1 MRQINPAKAGLALG
15 AVVALWHFLWV
26 SLVALGWAKPLMDFV
41 LRLHFIQLQYELAP
55 FALATAAALVA
66 LTFCVGALFGI
77 VFALVWNWLGNRST
91 NAAELG
97 PVEAGTLSQ

>member
-1 MRQINPAKAGLALG
+1 MRQISPAKAGFALG
-15 AVVALWHFLWV
+15 AVVALWHLIWV

-55 FALATAAALVA
+55 FDLGTAAALVA

-77 VFALVWNWLGNRST
+77 VFALVWNRLGARPE
-91 NAAELG
+91 AAPELG
-97 PVEAGTLSQ
+97 RADAGALRP

>member
-1 MRQINPAKAGLALG
+1 
-15 AVVALWHFLWV
+15 
-26 SLVALGWAKPLMDFV
+26 MDFV

-66 LTFCVGALFGI
+66 LTFFVGALFGI
-77 VFALVWNWLGNRST
+77 VFALVWNRLGNRPT

-97 PVEAGTLSQ
+97 PVEAGTLRQ